1 MKINLPVTNNEIQL
15 QEGTSIVSNTDTKGI
30 ITYVNRDFI
39 ETSGYTSEELLGKN
53 HNIVRHPDMP
63 PAAFADLWETLKKGS
78 PWSGIVKNRAKNG
91 DYYWVKADVTPLR
104 EGDQVLGYMSVR
116 SKPTPSQVEEAEKL
130 YRLMRDGK
138 FVPPKTSFLQKICL
152 SSIGLRLRVI
162 IGLPSVVLVLLG
174 LWGLMQGDAV
184 RVLDVSL
191 ILAGLAAMFAG
202 NGLVGFLVGQLAD
215 ISSYLNQVS
224 QGNYH
229 TNIPQGSANEIGIVL
244 QRLKSMQ
251 IRLGFELAETRRTA
265 DEAMQAREEVMQ
277 VKNALDYASA
287 SVLITDSQFKIVY
300 VNRSALGLLRSVEP
314 EIRKSLPYFNA
325 DEVLGANI
333 DSFTKN
339 SSQVRQLLGSL
350 RATHNATV
358 KMGQATLT
366 LTVNPVFSAGGE
378 RLGYAAEMVDI
389 TQDLDVQDEVN
400 RLVASVLQGDLTQ
413 RLDQKGKE
421 GFMRDLSDGMNR
433 ILDTFSGTLRH
444 VGQNANQVATASGE
458 TSMAIGQISDGAQNQ
473 MHAIN
478 QVSVSI
484 RQTAESVNDIAA
496 NTDAASHRA
505 RESLAVVQRGKEQM
519 QRMMEVV
526 GNISANSTKINK
538 ITEVIEK
545 IANKTNLLSLN
556 AAIEAARAGEHGKG
570 FAVVA
575 EEVGKLA
582 TSAAESTQEI
592 TQLVQLAAM
601 EAARAV
607 EAVKLVDEDM
617 DKIEQTSYAGEAMLQ
632 RIAVALEQQNASI
645 REIKSNVEDLDK
657 IAAANAAASEEITAT
672 VMELAKLADST
683 RSEITKFRL

>member
-1 MKINLPVTNNEIQL
+1 MKINLPVTNNEVPL
-15 QEGTSIVSNTDTKGI
+15 HEGTSIVSNTDTKGI
-30 ITYVNRDFI
+30 ITYVNRDFLEI
-39 ETSGYTSEELLGKN
+39 SGYTSEELLGKN

-63 PAAFADLWETLKKGS
+63 PAAFADLWDTLKKGS
-78 PWSGIVKNRAKNG
+78 PWTGIVKNRAKNG

-116 SKPTPSQVEEAEKL
+116 SKPTSSQIEEAEHL

-138 FVPPKTSFLQKICL
+138 FVPPKTSLLKKLRQ
-152 SSIGLRLRVI
+152 SSIAWRLRVI
-162 IGLPSVVLVLLG
+162 IGLPSLLLIG
-174 LWGLMQGDAV
+174 LGGFGLMQADGVDWLGLGELLTGIV
-184 RVLDVSL
+184 VLS
-191 ILAGLAAMFAG
+191 AGYA
-202 NGLVGFLVGQLAD
+202 LVGHVADQLSD
-215 ISSYLNQVS
+215 ISGYLNQVS

-229 TNIPQGSANEIGIVL
+229 THIPQGSGNEIGIVL

-265 DEAMQAREEVMQ
+265 DEATQAKDEVMQ

-287 SVLITDSQFKIVY
+287 SVLITDNHFKIIY
-300 VNRSALGLLRSVEP
+300 VNRSALGLLRSVES
-314 EIRKSLPYFNA
+314 EIRKILPYFNV

-339 SSQVRQLLGSL
+339 SSQVRQLLSSL
-350 RATHNATV
+350 RSTHNATV
-358 KMGQATLT
+358 NMGQATLT
-366 LTVNPVFSAGGE
+366 LTVNPVFSGTGE
-378 RLGYAAEMVDI
+378 RLGFAAELVDI
-389 TQDLDVQDEVN
+389 TQDLNVQDEVN
-400 RLVASVLQGDLTQ
+400 RLVSAVLQGDLTQ

-444 VGQNANQVATASGE
+444 VGQNANQVAVASGE
-458 TSMAIGQISDGAQNQ
+458 TSMAIGQISDGAQHQ

-505 RESLAVVQRGKEQM
+505 RESLAVVQRGKQQM

-645 REIKSNVEDLDK
+645 REIKTNVEDLDK

-683 RSEITKFRL
+683 RGEITKFKL